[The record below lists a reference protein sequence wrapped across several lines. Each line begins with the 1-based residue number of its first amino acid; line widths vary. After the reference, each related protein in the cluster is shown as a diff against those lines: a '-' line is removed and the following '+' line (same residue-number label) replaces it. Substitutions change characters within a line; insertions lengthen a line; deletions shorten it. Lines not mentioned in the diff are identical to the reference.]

1 MDALRSWKPNPLEEA
16 DLEMHAELWAKLGRL
31 ACTIGSNLMLK
42 MSLVCAET
50 SFKGVK
56 EEEVAAPK
64 KKQKNWAREVPSTRL
79 RWYSVA

>member
-1 MDALRSWKPNPLEEA
+1 
-16 DLEMHAELWAKLGRL
+16 MHAELWAKLGRL

-56 EEEVAAPK
+56 EEEAAAAPK
-64 KKQKNWAREVPSTRL
+64 KK
-79 RWYSVA
+79 

>member
-1 MDALRSWKPNPLEEA
+1 
-16 DLEMHAELWAKLGRL
+16 MHAELWAKLGRL
-31 ACTIGSNLMLK
+31 ACSIGSNLMLK

-56 EEEVAAPK
+56 DEEAPVAK